1 LNEEDRVFMG
11 RVARYAA
18 ALSSMFIGYGL
29 IQPLLSLYTSEFV
42 GTSYLLVGALM
53 STIGLVKA
61 SMGPVSGFLS
71 DRYGRKRMSS
81 LGAVSMAASLLVVTL
96 ARSSVHLG
104 AAFVLFGL
112 GQAFFFLA
120 LMTAIVEAAGAGRRA
135 MALGLYEAV
144 NGFSLLIGTYLSG
157 PLTEALGMRPV
168 FGLATAF
175 MFLSSTICVFLLR
188 ETMANNVN
196 ARLLDLGGLRSIV
209 SKECFVAMAGGFLFM
224 YTHNVFMV
232 VIPLYTTLTM
242 GIPVGFLP
250 ILFAVMSGS
259 TAFASFVSG
268 FVSDRVGR
276 KPPMAAGLLV
286 TAVSYALL
294 LLFKAKTMLVVSTLA
309 LGLGGGFFHPVASA
323 IVADISSDETRGKAF
338 GFYRL
343 IRDLG
348 AFAGPA
354 VSGVVSSLLG
364 VESLFVLNIGL
375 NMIAALLAWF
385 VIDETLSH
393 IQVSKL

>member
-1 LNEEDRVFMG
+1 MNEEGHVFIG

-42 GTSYLLVGALM
+42 GTSYLLVGILM

-135 MALGLYEAV
+135 LALGLYEAV

-175 MFLSSTICVFLLR
+175 MFLSSTICVFLLQ

-209 SKECFVAMAGGFLFM
+209 SKEYLVAMAGGFLFM
-224 YTHNVFMV
+224 YTHNIFMAI
-232 VIPLYTTLTM
+232 IPLYTTLTM

-259 TAFASFVSG
+259 TALASLVSG
-268 FVSDRVGR
+268 SVSDSVGR
-276 KPPMAAGLLV
+276 KLPMAVGLLV
-286 TAVSYALL
+286 TAMSYAML
-294 LLFKAKTMLVVSTLA
+294 LLFKTRAMLVVSTLA

-323 IVADISSDETRGKAF
+323 IVADISSEETRGKAF

-348 AFAGPA
+348 TFAGPA
-354 VSGVVSSLLG
+354 VSGVVGSLLG

-375 NMIAALLAWF
+375 NLIVALLAWF
-385 VIDETLSH
+385 VINETLSR
-393 IQVSKL
+393 S

>member
-1 LNEEDRVFMG
+1 MNEEDRVFIG

-81 LGAVSMAASLLVVTL
+81 LGAVSMAASLLVVTV

-135 MALGLYEAV
+135 LALGLYEAV

-188 ETMANNVN
+188 ETMANKVD
-196 ARLLDLGGLRSIV
+196 ARLLDLGGLRGIV
-209 SKECFVAMAGGFLFM
+209 SKEYFVAMVGGFLFM
-224 YTHNVFMV
+224 YTHNVFMA

-242 GIPVGFLP
+242 GIPVAFLP
-250 ILFAVMSGS
+250 TLFVVMSGS
-259 TAFASFVSG
+259 TAFAS

-294 LLFKAKTMLVVSTLA
+294 LLFKTKTMLVVSTLA

-323 IVADISSDETRGKAF
+323 IVADISSEETRGKAF

-375 NMIAALLAWF
+375 NLIAALLAWV
-385 VIDETLSH
+385 VIEETLSR
-393 IQVSKL
+393 S

>member
-81 LGAVSMAASLLVVTL
+81 LGAVSMAASLLVVSL

-168 FGLATAF
+168 FGLATVF
-175 MFLSSTICVFLLR
+175 MFLSSTICVFLLS
-188 ETMANNVN
+188 ETMANKVD
-196 ARLLDLGGLRSIV
+196 ARLLDLGGLRGIV
-209 SKECFVAMAGGFLFM
+209 SKEYLVAMVGGFLFM
-224 YTHNVFMV
+224 YTHNVFLA

-259 TAFASFVSG
+259 TALASLVSG
-268 FVSDRVGR
+268 SVSDRVGR

-286 TAVSYALL
+286 TAVSYAML
-294 LLFKAKTMLVVSTLA
+294 LLFKTRTMLVVSTLA

-323 IVADISSDETRGKAF
+323 IVADISSEETRGKAF

-348 AFAGPA
+348 TFAGPA

-364 VESLFVLNIGL
+364 VDSLFLLNILL
-375 NMIAALLAWF
+375 NVIAAALATF
-385 VIDETLSH
+385 FIRETLSRE
-393 IQVSKL
+393 